1 MPRFLNIIFILTVLL
16 FTESNAVAQQ
26 DKSANDSMYS
36 VIYFGATSCYYCN
49 LEKNIANI
57 KKMSGS
63 IKARYKDLHLKTLI
77 ISMDPDLQEGLTYIK
92 KYQDSTWDEIAVGSF
107 YNNELALFYLNKSKV
122 PGVPHVLVIKHVT
135 KKGEYNI
142 PHSIKDDVLVD
153 LVGGDQIDKWI
164 SENYYFPK

>member
-1 MPRFLNIIFILTVLL
+1 M
-16 FTESNAVAQQ
+16 
-26 DKSANDSMYS
+26 
-36 VIYFGATSCYYCN
+36 
-49 LEKNIANI
+49 
-57 KKMSGS
+57 
-63 IKARYKDLHLKTLI
+63 
-77 ISMDPDLQEGLTYIK
+77 
-92 KYQDSTWDEIAVGSF
+92 GSF

-164 SENYYFPK
+164 SSNYSFQR